1 MKSLSNLFFAPQ
13 KSLRTMLSLWF
24 LIFSLVPLTF
34 ITGYSLV
41 QFQKVFSDEMLK
53 RLNDNFIVINK
64 SIDEL
69 KNYLKTSGDVHASDD
84 ALIFNIATKN
94 LSNLKKISSDW
105 IGAGYIDQIGL
116 FDKEGQQIV
125 SFKKDED
132 GFIVNDTQKEE
143 GDFVLNGELI
153 QALKSQRRLV
163 LSDINEKT
171 GFDLIS
177 YSIVIGKKNVITGYI
192 QEIVRID
199 QNFIE
204 NLKKRFN
211 LDVLILDKDY
221 KPVASTVPLFMQTN
235 SKQFSKGE
243 GTNVKYLTI
252 EEGKESYS
260 LLVKPFERENSN
272 IKIGLAASKT
282 EINATTKKI
291 NKTVFTVVGI
301 VILFLLVVL
310 WFVSR
315 AMFKPLTQLMTAVQ
329 KLESGDLDTYIA
341 TDSKTE
347 IGELTKSFNNMSR
360 KVTRVQADLTSKV
373 NELERANKDLQ
384 EAQAQ
389 LVHSAKMGSLG
400 QVVAGVAHE
409 LNNPIGFI
417 HSNMD
422 VLQDYIE
429 KLLRIVEVAEKKPE
443 ELKDIKKEL
452 DYEYMSKDLPRL
464 ISSCEDGARRV
475 RDIVLNLRN
484 FSRSDELK
492 RKEYNLEE
500 GLESTLQILKSE
512 LKDRI
517 RLHKDYGKIPVIN
530 CYAGQINQVFMNIL
544 TNAIQAIDGKGDIW
558 IKTEQKGLEIW
569 VSIKDSGKGI
579 PKDIQEKIFDP
590 FFTTKP
596 VGQGT
601 GLGLSIS
608 YGIIQKHG
616 GEIVVISEP
625 NKGTTFTI
633 ILPLITPQ
641 GNPKDS

>member
-94 LSNLKKISSDW
+94 ISNLKKISSDW

-235 SKQFSKGE
+235 AKQFSKGE

-260 LLVKPFERENSN
+260 LLVKPFERESSN

-422 VLQDYIE
+422 VLQDYIG

-616 GEIVVISEP
+616 GEIVVTSEP